1 MRMNLISITV
11 EKLMKNDG
19 KFILDGKR
27 VKFSDYGGSSMTTR
41 YLTTEP
47 PLDPPEPI
55 DYKALSRKR
64 DQMQEYTYEQ
74 YNDEMER
81 EQELINN
88 WRMCDALEDSLIEME
103 GK

>member
-1 MRMNLISITV
+1 MNLISITV
-11 EKLMKNDG
+11 EK
-19 KFILDGKR
+19 
-27 VKFSDYGGSSMTTR
+27 SMTTR

-74 YNDEMER
+74 YNDEIER

-88 WRMCDALEDSLIEME
+88 WRMYDALEDSLIEME

>member
-1 MRMNLISITV
+1 
-11 EKLMKNDG
+11 
-19 KFILDGKR
+19 
-27 VKFSDYGGSSMTTR
+27 MTTR
-41 YLTTEP
+41 YLTIEP

-74 YNDEMER
+74 YRYDEEML
-81 EQELINN
+81 QEEINT
-88 WRMCDALEDSLIEME
+88 WRMYDALEDSLIEME